1 MIYRK
6 MWFFGQV
13 LIYLSKKKFL
23 MLKEKQL
30 PSQLRPY
37 EQTMIK
43 PLDFDS
49 MVQKLRGFFMPN
61 GFKETFPQPI
71 TSILATTLGTIPLP
85 LSQADPKTI
94 W

>member
-1 MIYRK
+1 MNF
-6 MWFFGQV
+6 WTG
-13 LIYLSKKKFL
+13 LIRTCPKKKFL
-23 MLKEKQL
+23 MLKEKSL
-30 PSQLRPY
+30 PSQKLRPY
-37 EQTMIK
+37 EQPMIK
-43 PLDFDS
+43 PQDFHS

-94 W
+94 